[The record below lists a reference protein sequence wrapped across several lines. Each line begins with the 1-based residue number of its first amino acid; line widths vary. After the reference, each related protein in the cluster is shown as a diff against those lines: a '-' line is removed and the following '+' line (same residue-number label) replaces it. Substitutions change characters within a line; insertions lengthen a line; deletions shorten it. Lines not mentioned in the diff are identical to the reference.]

1 MVKWLFSVA
10 VIAGFALLPYS
21 MFSVGAA
28 LVCILALFTLFRFQ
42 TGPQKAHP
50 PLAPIAR
57 NPCPSPHR
65 LRNKHARV
73 LSLLS
78 RHLLLVCVTRNPC
91 PSLPS
96 PSHQTCESPPFPR
109 DRRAP
114 NHAIQPCP
122 KPPAHQTCVGPA
134 FSLGTSSRSQCH
146 EGKGGASGRPAY
158 LQRPTSARTRS
169 PRTPRDRP
177 QACRSRAVPDRAG
190 ALRTARPSRPR
201 QPAERRTA

>member
-1 MVKWLFSVA
+1 MFTAVLYGVVRSWGFARHGWIMVKWLFSVA

-28 LVCILALFTLFRFQ
+28 LVCILALFALFRFQ

-57 NPCPSPHR
+57 NPCPS
-65 LRNKHARV
+65 
-73 LSLLS
+73 
-78 RHLLLVCVTRNPC
+78 
-91 PSLPS
+91 LPS
-96 PSHQTCESPPFPR
+96 PSHQTCESPLFPR

-122 KPPAHQTCVGPA
+122 KPPAQQTCVGPA

-146 EGKGGASGRPAY
+146 EGKGGALGRPAY

-177 QACRSRAVPDRAG
+177 QACRSRAVLDRAG

-201 QPAERRTA
+201 QPAERRTAWRTPGAER

>member
-1 MVKWLFSVA
+1 MFTAVLYGVVRSWGFARHGWIMVKWLFSVA

-28 LVCILALFTLFRFQ
+28 LVCILALFALFRFQ

-50 PLAPIAR
+50 PLALIAR
-57 NPCPSPHR
+57 S
-65 LRNKHARV
+65 
-73 LSLLS
+73 
-78 RHLLLVCVTRNPC
+78 PC

-96 PSHQTCESPPFPR
+96 PSHQTCESPLFPR

-122 KPPAHQTCVGPA
+122 KPSVDQTCEGPPLP
-134 FSLGTSSRSQCH
+134 LGASSRSQCH
-146 EGKGGASGRPAY
+146 KRKGRAPRSHLY

-201 QPAERRTA
+201 QPAVRRTACRTRGAGR